1 MKKITQILALILVCV
16 IVLASCGSKESGSNK
31 ANKGSKDTNKD
42 TSLEYVQNN
51 KKLILGLD
59 ASFPPMGFKDADN
72 NIVGFDIDLA
82 KEVCKRMGIELKLQP
97 IDWKAKE
104 MELKNKN
111 IDCIWNGLSYSKD
124 RDEDMTL
131 SQSYMGNTQVGV
143 VLADSSINSLK
154 DLADKT
160 VAVQNGSTAAE
171 VLEGQKEITDSLKEM
186 LKVADNVKA
195 MMDLEIGGSD
205 AVVMDEVV
213 ARYYMEKNE
222 GKYKLLSDSLA
233 DEKYVIGFR
242 KGDKAL
248 CAEVEKQLKAMKEDG
263 TLAKISTTW
272 FGSDVTT
279 IQ

>member
-1 MKKITQILALILVCV
+1 MMKKITQILALMLVCV
-16 IVLASCGSKESGSNK
+16 MVLASCGSKGSGSNK
-31 ANKGSKDTNKD
+31 TNESSKD

-51 KKLILGLD
+51 KKLVLGLD

-82 KEVCKRMGIELKLQP
+82 KEVCKRMGIELILQP

-124 RDEDMTL
+124 RDESMTL
-131 SQSYMGNTQVGV
+131 SKSYMGNTQVGV

-154 DLADKT
+154 DLAGKT

-171 VLEGQKEITDSLKEM
+171 VMEGQKEITDSLKEM

-233 DEKYVIGFR
+233 DEEYVIGFR

-263 TLAKISTTW
+263 TLVKISTTW

>member
-1 MKKITQILALILVCV
+1 MKKITQILALMLVCV
-16 IVLASCGSKESGSNK
+16 MVLASCGSKGSGSNK
-31 ANKGSKDTNKD
+31 TNESSKD

-51 KKLILGLD
+51 KKLVLGLD

-82 KEVCKRMGIELKLQP
+82 KEVCKRMGIELILQP

-124 RDEDMTL
+124 RDESMTL
-131 SQSYMGNTQVGV
+131 SKSYMGNTQVGV

-154 DLADKT
+154 DLAGKT

-171 VLEGQKEITDSLKEM
+171 VMEGQKEITDSLKEM

-233 DEKYVIGFR
+233 DEEYVIGFR

-263 TLAKISTTW
+263 TLVKISTTW

>member
-1 MKKITQILALILVCV
+1 MKKLSKLLALVLVCSM
-16 IVLASCGSKESGSNK
+16 VLASCGGKENTSGD
-31 ANKGSKDTNKD
+31 ADKD
-42 TSLEYVQNN
+42 TSLEYIMSN
-51 KKLILGLD
+51 KTLILGLD
-59 ASFPPMGFKDADN
+59 ASFPPMGFKDEDN
-72 NIVGFDIDLA
+72 NIIGFDIDLA
-82 KEVCKRMGIELKLQP
+82 REVCKRMGVELKLQP
-97 IDWKAKE
+97 IDWDSKD
-104 MELKNKN
+104 MELDNKN
-111 IDCIWNGLSYSKD
+111 IDCIWNGLSYSEE
-124 RDEDMTL
+124 RDKTMTL
-131 SQSYMGNTQVGV
+131 SQSYMKNTQVGV
-143 VLADSSINSLK
+143 VLASSSVNSLK
-154 DLADKT
+154 DLAGKT
-160 VAVQNGSTAAE
+160 VVVQSGSTASKAME
-171 VLEGQKEITDSLKEM
+171 AQTELVKSLKQL
-186 LKVADNVKA
+186 LKIDDNVQA

-222 GKYKLLSDSLA
+222 GKYKLLSDTLA

>member
-1 MKKITQILALILVCV
+1 MMKRITKILALVLALSMA
-16 IVLASCGSKESGSNK
+16 LASCGSKENNAGGSDD
-31 ANKGSKDTNKD
+31 GNKD
-42 TSLEYVQNN
+42 TSLEYVMSN

-59 ASFPPMGFKDADN
+59 ASFPPMGFKDNDN

-82 KEVCKRMGIELKLQP
+82 KEVCKRMGIELVLQP
-97 IDWKAKE
+97 IDWNSKE
-104 MELKNKN
+104 LELKNKN
-111 IDCIWNGLSYSKD
+111 IDCIWNGLSYSED
-124 RDEDMTL
+124 RNKSMTL

-143 VLADSSINSLK
+143 VLADSTINSLK
-154 DLADKT
+154 DLAGKT
-160 VAVQNGSTAAE
+160 VAVQNGSTASDAME
-171 VLEGQKEITDSLKEM
+171 AQKEITSSLKEM
-186 LKVADNVKA
+186 LKVADNVQA

-213 ARYYMEKNE
+213 ARYYMEKNA

-233 DEKYVIGFR
+233 EEKYVIGFR
-242 KGDKAL
+242 KGDDAL

>member
-1 MKKITQILALILVCV
+1 MKKITQILALMLVCV
-16 IVLASCGSKESGSNK
+16 MVLASCGSKGSGSNK
-31 ANKGSKDTNKD
+31 TNESSKD

-51 KKLILGLD
+51 KKLVLGLD

-82 KEVCKRMGIELKLQP
+82 KEVCKRMGIELILQP

-124 RDEDMTL
+124 RDESMTL
-131 SQSYMGNTQVGV
+131 SKSYMGNTQVGV

-154 DLADKT
+154 DLAGKT

-171 VLEGQKEITDSLKEM
+171 VMEGQKEITDSLKEM

-213 ARYYMEKNE
+213 AGYYMEKNE

-233 DEKYVIGFR
+233 DEEYVIGFR

-263 TLAKISTTW
+263 TLVKISTTW

>member
-1 MKKITQILALILVCV
+1 MKRITKLLALVLVLSM
-16 IVLASCGSKESGSNK
+16 VLASCGGNNNGGDT
-31 ANKGSKDTNKD
+31 ANSDTPDKD
-42 TSLEYVQNN
+42 TSLEYILS
-51 KKLILGLD
+51 KKEIVLGLD

-82 KEVCKRMGIELKLQP
+82 KEVFKRMGVELKLQP
-97 IDWKAKE
+97 IDWDSKE
-104 MELKNKN
+104 MELDNKN
-111 IDCIWNGLSYSKD
+111 IDLIWNGLSYSED
-124 RDEDMTL
+124 RDKAMTL
-131 SQSYMGNTQVGV
+131 SQSYMQNTQVGV

-154 DLADKT
+154 DLAGKT
-160 VAVQNGSTAAE
+160 VAVQSGSTASEAIE
-171 VLEGQKEITDSLKEM
+171 QQREIVDSLKEL
-186 LKVADNVKA
+186 LKIDDNVQA

-242 KGDKAL
+242 KGDNAL
-248 CAEVEKQLKAMKEDG
+248 CTEVEKQLKAMKEDG
-263 TLAKISTTW
+263 TLAEISNTW